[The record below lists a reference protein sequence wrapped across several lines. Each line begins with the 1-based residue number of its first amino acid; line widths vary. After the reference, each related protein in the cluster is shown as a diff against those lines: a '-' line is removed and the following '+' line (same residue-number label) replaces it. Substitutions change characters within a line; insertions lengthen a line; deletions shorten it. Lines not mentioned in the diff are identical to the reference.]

1 MHLDQLYFNPPVI
14 IFHFGFFFNHYVPL
28 SSLAVFFN
36 KAKKEGEKKDEKRR
50 RQPVRFAFCQE
61 QDRGDEFGRG
71 EPMWGWQTTANHCS
85 KIINPSEEY
94 SHRA

>member
-36 KAKKEGEKKDEKRR
+36 KAKKERKKKMRR
-50 RQPVRFAFCQE
+50 EEDNLCDSRFAKNKTE
-61 QDRGDEFGRG
+61 V
-71 EPMWGWQTTANHCS
+71 MS
-85 KIINPSEEY
+85 LVEE
-94 SHRA
+94 SQCGVGKPQPITVPKL